1 MSLLPAQLPDAAGAY
16 VFCLPSKKGE
26 AHRRAVTSF
35 AAAAGDNCVIKQL
48 HFGRMQT
55 ARRVADEEAE
65 QDGVGLRFA

>member
-1 MSLLPAQLPDAAGAY
+1 MSLLSAQLPDAAGAY

-48 HFGRMQT
+48 HFARMQT
-55 ARRVADEEAE
+55 ARRVADEEAAS
-65 QDGVGLRFA
+65 RTA